1 MSVFAHFAP
10 PSMTAEKYNELVALL
25 YAKGVHP
32 ADGLELEVCY
42 GTGDQMRVSVLFD
55 TPEQLESFAQKIKP
69 LFEEIGFDPG
79 EPEIVG
85 VHKVIRRGE

>member
-1 MSVFAHFAP
+1 MSVYACFAP

-69 LFEEIGFDPG
+69 IFEEISFDPG
-79 EPEIVG
+79 EAEIVE